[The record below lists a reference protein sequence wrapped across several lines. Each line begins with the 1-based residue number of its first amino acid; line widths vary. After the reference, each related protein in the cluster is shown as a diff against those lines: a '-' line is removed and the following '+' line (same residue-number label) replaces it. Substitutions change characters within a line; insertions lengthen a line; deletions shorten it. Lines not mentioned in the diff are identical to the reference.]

1 LEKLVRSLNDIRAEI
16 EALTEKR
23 AQLLRVLS
31 EQHDATLAA
40 EHASLEAEIA
50 RLWEEHRIE
59 RARVRF
65 GERDEIIS
73 RARHEERLERAA

>member
-1 LEKLVRSLNDIRAEI
+1 MRSLSEIRAEI
-16 EALTEKR
+16 EYLSERR
-23 AQLLRVLS
+23 AQLLHALA

-40 EHASLEAEIA
+40 EHASLEEQIA
-50 RLWEEHRIE
+50 KLWEEHRIE

-65 GERDEIIS
+65 GERDTIIQ